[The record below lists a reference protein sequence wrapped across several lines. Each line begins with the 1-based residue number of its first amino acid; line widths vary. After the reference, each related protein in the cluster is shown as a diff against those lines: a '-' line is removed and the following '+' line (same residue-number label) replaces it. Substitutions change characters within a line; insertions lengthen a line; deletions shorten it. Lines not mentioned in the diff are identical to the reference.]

1 MRPCDNCFASGDSD
15 GKNGGLVVAIVI
27 LLLLLA
33 AAVAFIYVTRVRN
46 AKEEDTAGGSSVPVA
61 FENPMYDEPVQ
72 SHNSSM
78 VAMMDDLHTKGLNDN
93 ALDERGVHST
103 QSLVTTDE
111 THDESNY
118 VAVESTAN
126 SANVVVVDESLGTLA
141 GMAGMSVYDV
151 AGGGGGEAMYDTAAP
166 VAAGTS
172 SGDVMYDAAGGGGGD
187 AMYDTAAASGATGP
201 TAEAAPEYV
210 LANNDPM
217 YALANGGDA
226 FEEPMY
232 DMAAD
237 DGYLAVLPDDSNDF
251 V

>member
-27 LLLLLA
+27 PLLLLA
-33 AAVAFIYVTRVRN
+33 AAVAFYVTRVRN

-103 QSLVTTDE
+103 QSLVSTDE
-111 THDESNY
+111 THNGSNY

-126 SANVVVVDESLGTLA
+126 SANVVVVDESL
-141 GMAGMSVYDV
+141 
-151 AGGGGGEAMYDTAAP
+151 AGGSAEEAFDGFDESCDADGGID
-166 VAAGTS
+166 
-172 SGDVMYDAAGGGGGD
+172 
-187 AMYDTAAASGATGP
+187 
-201 TAEAAPEYV
+201 
-210 LANNDPM
+210 L
-217 YALANGGDA
+217 
-226 FEEPMY
+226 
-232 DMAAD
+232 
-237 DGYLAVLPDDSNDF
+237 
-251 V
+251 